1 MIKYY
6 FKYKNFCFS
15 NQSFE
20 ELDFG
25 IVMLIFLAQTFHR
38 VPSHVH
44 VQSPLRCQN
53 RTFSL
58 WLSPHI
64 CCFIVLH
71 SSLRW
76 QSALSVKDA
85 TNTMISTSLNDSLNI
100 PVITYKGQDS
110 SSTLMNK
117 INFVLQWLN
126 FWAKMESTIS
136 LLLSILILSVLHN
149 VRQYS
154 TNKSINIG
162 AEVSII

>member
-1 MIKYY
+1 
-6 FKYKNFCFS
+6 
-15 NQSFE
+15 
-20 ELDFG
+20 
-25 IVMLIFLAQTFHR
+25 MLFQPVIWETRLQHCNANIPLTHL
-38 VPSHVH
+38 P
-44 VQSPLRCQN
+44 QSPLSCPCPISTSFSQN

-100 PVITYKGQDS
+100 PVITYRGQDS